1 MIDLEPRGTHINL
14 LTVAET
20 DLSSPANLQRPTREA
35 TRQCAKARMRET
47 KCLDDAPAAPH
58 TPAPS
63 WRRGGYRN
71 LSTPHIIAAF
81 GGGAGH
87 MSEVRG
93 GNIEGSEEAPR
104 RWDEGRLAAERF
116 ECRREASERREG
128 EEASG
133 AVVALESRACTACI
147 TPSSHRLSDE
157 RRELC
162 ISRIA
167 SCATQGSNRGV
178 GGRGG
183 GGGGEGGRGREG
195 G

>member
-1 MIDLEPRGTHINL
+1 
-14 LTVAET
+14 
-20 DLSSPANLQRPTREA
+20 
-35 TRQCAKARMRET
+35 
-47 KCLDDAPAAPH
+47 
-58 TPAPS
+58 
-63 WRRGGYRN
+63 
-71 LSTPHIIAAF
+71 
-81 GGGAGH
+81 

-93 GNIEGSEEAPR
+93 GNIEGNEEAPG

-133 AVVALESRACTACI
+133 AVAEGVVALERRACTACI

-167 SCATQGSNRGV
+167 SICSSI
-178 GGRGG
+178 
-183 GGGGEGGRGREG
+183 
-195 G
+195 